1 VLTLARDL
9 QDRLEF
15 DPNRD
20 RANDADWETGSIAS
34 SRMLDG
40 RSEMGVKSE
49 FGSTLGPDRLQAYY
63 QQGHMARSGSDL
75 GITERGSDLGYAN
88 PLDRSSDNLL
98 SASDYAAQQG
108 PVRKASVREYNPRK
122 MTDDPISVRPLLEN
136 DSEVNLHQPMSRQPS
151 TNSFAP
157 PYPPSR
163 LHSPPVGYT
172 PPAMPGMSRN
182 QSYTSSDGGRQD
194 DRAWGHG
201 QRYS

>member
-1 VLTLARDL
+1 
-9 QDRLEF
+9 
-15 DPNRD
+15 
-20 RANDADWETGSIAS
+20 
-34 SRMLDG
+34 MLDG
-40 RSEMGVKSE
+40 RSEIGVKSE

-75 GITERGSDLGYAN
+75 GIAERGSDLGYAN

-108 PVRKASVREYNPRK
+108 PMRKASVREYNPRK

-201 QRYS
+201 QRYN